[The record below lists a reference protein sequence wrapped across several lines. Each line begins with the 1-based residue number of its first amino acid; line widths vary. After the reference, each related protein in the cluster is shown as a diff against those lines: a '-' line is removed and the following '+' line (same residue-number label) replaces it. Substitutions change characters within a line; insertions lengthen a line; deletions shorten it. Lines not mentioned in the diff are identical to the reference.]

1 MPLER
6 PVTTHAFVVVV
17 HANAP
22 GEETALY
29 EVMAEPPSDDGVL
42 HRTATRVS
50 PVVAVTFNG
59 SEGAVAAA
67 RGVTVTVA
75 DAGLV
80 PYEFTDLMR
89 TDTGTSGVIF
99 VSDAVVAVLTPSFHT
114 VHVDDAFTL
123 YSTM

>member
-1 MPLER
+1 M
-6 PVTTHAFVVVV
+6 TTHAFVVVV
-17 HANAP
+17 HENAP

-29 EVMAEPPSDDGVL
+29 EVMAEPPSDDGML

-50 PVVAVTFNG
+50 PVVAVTLSG
-59 SEGAVAAA
+59 SVGAVAAA

-75 DAGLV
+75 EAGLV

-89 TDTGTSGVIF
+89 TDTGTSGVML
-99 VSDAVVAVLTPSFHT
+99 VRDAVVAVPTPSFHT
-114 VHVDDAFTL
+114 VHVDDEFTL

>member
-1 MPLER
+1 MR

-17 HANAP
+17 HENAP

-29 EVMAEPPSDDGVL
+29 VVMAEPPSDDGML

-50 PVVAVTFNG
+50 PVVAVTLSG
-59 SEGAVAAA
+59 SVGAVAAA

-75 DAGLV
+75 EAGLV
-80 PYEFTDLMR
+80 PYEFTDLIR
-89 TDTGTSGVIF
+89 TDTGTSGVML
-99 VSDAVVAVLTPSFHT
+99 VRDAVVAVLTPSFHT
-114 VHVDDAFTL
+114 VHVDDEFTL

>member
-1 MPLER
+1 M
-6 PVTTHAFVVVV
+6 TTHAFVVVV
-17 HANAP
+17 HENAP
-22 GEETALY
+22 GEDTALY
-29 EVMAEPPSDDGVL
+29 EVIAEPPSDDGML

-59 SEGAVAAA
+59 SVGAVAVA

-80 PYEFTDLMR
+80 PYEFTDLIR
-89 TDTGTSGVIF
+89 TDTGTSGVIL
-99 VSDAVVAVLTPSFHT
+99 VRDAVVAVLTPSFHT
-114 VHVDDAFTL
+114 DHVDDEFTL

>member
-1 MPLER
+1 VR

-17 HANAP
+17 HENAP

-29 EVMAEPPSDDGVL
+29 EVMAEPPSDDGML

-50 PVVAVTFNG
+50 PVVAVTFSG
-59 SEGAVAAA
+59 SVGAVAEA

-75 DAGLV
+75 DAGLG
-80 PYEFTDLMR
+80 PYEFTDLIR
-89 TDTGTSGVIF
+89 TDTGTSGVML
-99 VSDAVVAVLTPSFHT
+99 VRDAVVAVLTPSFHT
-114 VHVDDAFTL
+114 AHVDDEFTL

>member
-1 MPLER
+1 M
-6 PVTTHAFVVVV
+6 TTHAFVVVV
-17 HANAP
+17 HENAP

-29 EVMAEPPSDDGVL
+29 EVIAEPPSDNGML

-59 SEGAVAAA
+59 SVGAVAVA
-67 RGVTVTVA
+67 RGVTVTIA

-80 PYEFTDLMR
+80 PYEFTDLIR
-89 TDTGTSGVIF
+89 TDTGTSGVML
-99 VSDAVVAVLTPSFHT
+99 VRDAVVAVLTPSFHT
-114 VHVDDAFTL
+114 VHVDNELTL

>member
-1 MPLER
+1 
-6 PVTTHAFVVVV
+6 VVVQE
-17 HANAP
+17 NAP

-29 EVMAEPPSDDGVL
+29 EVIAEPPSDDGML

-50 PVVAVTFNG
+50 PVVAVTFRG
-59 SEGAVAAA
+59 SLGAVAAA
-67 RGVTVTVA
+67 RGVTVIVA

-80 PYEFTDLMR
+80 PYEFTALMR
-89 TDTGTSGVIF
+89 TDTGTSGVML

-114 VHVDDAFTL
+114 VHVDDEFTL

>member
-1 MPLER
+1 VR

-17 HANAP
+17 HENAP

-29 EVMAEPPSDDGVL
+29 EVMAEPPSDDGML

-50 PVVAVTFNG
+50 PVVAVTFRG
-59 SEGAVAAA
+59 SLGAVAAA
-67 RGVTVTVA
+67 RGVTVIVA

-80 PYEFTDLMR
+80 PYEFTALTR
-89 TDTGTSGVIF
+89 TDTGTSGVML
-99 VSDAVVAVLTPSFHT
+99 VRDAVVAVLTPSFHT
-114 VHVDDAFTL
+114 VHVDDEFTL